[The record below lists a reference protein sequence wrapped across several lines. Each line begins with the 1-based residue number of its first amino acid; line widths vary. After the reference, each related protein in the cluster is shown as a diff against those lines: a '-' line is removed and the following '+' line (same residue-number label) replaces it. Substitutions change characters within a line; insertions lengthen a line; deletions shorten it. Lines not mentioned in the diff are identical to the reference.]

1 MSTAAQGPPVAAKQR
16 GNRLLYAM
24 GSLLLAW
31 HTVAMML
38 APVPDRNTIVQSF
51 RYLFQPYLSFFG
63 LDTTWDFFSPIGTGH
78 QFRYTIED
86 AEGKEHTFTPIADV
100 NWLLPE
106 RRWYER
112 AFTELMNDPETYGN
126 YFAALYCRK
135 HASLRPVSILLFEM
149 QEERFW
155 PKDHMSGKR
164 PYNPPYVVPN
174 PLMRADC
181 PSDK

>member
-1 MSTAAQGPPVAAKQR
+1 MSTSAQGPAVPAKKR
-16 GNRLLYAM
+16 DNRLLYAV
-24 GSLLLAW
+24 GSLFLAW
-31 HTVAMML
+31 HTVTMIL

-51 RYLFQPYLSFFG
+51 RDLFQPYLSFFA
-63 LDTTWDFFSPIGTGH
+63 LDTTWDFFSPIGMGH

-86 AEGKEHTFTPIADV
+86 AEGNEHTFIPIADV

-112 AFTELMNDPETYGN
+112 AFTELMNDPETYGK

-135 HASLRPVSILLFEM
+135 HAALRPISILLVEM
-149 QEERFW
+149 QEQRFARR
-155 PKDHMSGKR
+155 DYVAGKR
-164 PYNPPYVVPN
+164 PYNPPYLVPN

-181 PSDK
+181 PSGK

>member
-1 MSTAAQGPPVAAKQR
+1 MSTTARGPGVTASKPR
-16 GNRLLYAM
+16 NRLLCAA
-24 GSLLLAW
+24 GSLFLAW
-31 HTVAMML
+31 HVVSMVL

-51 RYLFQPYLSFFG
+51 RGLFQPYLSFFG

-112 AFTELMNDPETYGN
+112 AFTELMNDPEAFGG
-126 YFAALYCRK
+126 YFAAFYCRK
-135 HASLRPVSILLFEM
+135 HASLKPVSILLVEM
-149 QEERFW
+149 QEQRFW
-155 PKDHMSGKR
+155 PKDQIAGKR
-164 PYNPPYVVPN
+164 PDNPPYVIPN

-181 PSDK
+181 PAEK